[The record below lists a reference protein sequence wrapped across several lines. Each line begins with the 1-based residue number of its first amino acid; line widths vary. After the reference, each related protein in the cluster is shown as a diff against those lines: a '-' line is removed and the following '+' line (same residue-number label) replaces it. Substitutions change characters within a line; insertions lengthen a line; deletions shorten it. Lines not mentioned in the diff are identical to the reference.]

1 MHKIITAKTAKAELI
16 DREVDKMISVIE
28 KGINNASLEG
38 EYQYQIQTID
48 KYDAKSVDITYT
60 ILHNKGFKVLYDG
73 LVDWNNPEKD
83 NNDGSA
89 YDYKQL
95 ADNVNE
101 KTLVTIDT
109 RIKVAID
116 RMQNEVNVE
125 DLPISL
131 LVVKEI
137 KEAGYEDFEKYS
149 KTIKLR

>member
-16 DREVDKMISVIE
+16 DREVDKMIAVIE

-38 EYQYQIQTID
+38 EYQYQIQAMD
-48 KYDAKSVDITYT
+48 QYDAKSVDIAYT
-60 ILHNKGFKVLYDG
+60 ILHNKGFKVFYEG
-73 LVDWNNPEKD
+73 VVDWTNPEKD

-116 RMQNEVNVE
+116 RVQNEVNVE

-137 KEAGYEDFEKYS
+137 KEAGYEDFEKCN